1 MDAPRDQFVV
11 CVHDVWPAHER
22 EIAAIFDALR
32 PRLGRAVSVAAV
44 PLPAGKPWVNACPLA
59 SLVRES
65 SDEVLLHGLTH
76 QRPRSMSPLSTLIGR
91 HDEFARLHLG
101 ETMARL
107 RQGREL
113 LADLIGTPV
122 HGVLPPA
129 WRAGRIPAAL
139 DDVGLEFVVG
149 MTCVRV
155 ARSRGGRTVP
165 LATRSWDAGPIGPLG
180 HLLDLW
186 GATLAWRKTAAVPS
200 IALHPADV
208 RRNFLP
214 RAMAC
219 IDRLLAVGRRPTT
232 FRQLLVASSA
242 RPAVG

>member
-1 MDAPRDQFVV
+1 MDAPPDHFVV
-11 CVHDVWPAHER
+11 CVHDVWPVHER
-22 EIAAIFDALR
+22 EIAAIFEALR
-32 PRLGRAVSVAAV
+32 PRVGRAVSVAVV
-44 PLPAGKPWVNACPLA
+44 PLPLGKPWPRHCGLPA
-59 SLVRES
+59 LVLNGA
-65 SDEVLLHGLTH
+65 DEVLLHGLTH
-76 QRPRSMSPLSTLIGR
+76 QRPRSMSLLSAIIGR

-129 WRAGRIPAAL
+129 WRAGRITAAL

-149 MTCVRV
+149 MTSVRV
-155 ARSRGGRTVP
+155 SRRRGGRTVP

-208 RRNFLP
+208 RRSFLP

-219 IDRLLAVGRRPTT
+219 IDRLLADGRRPTT

-242 RPAVG
+242 PPAIG